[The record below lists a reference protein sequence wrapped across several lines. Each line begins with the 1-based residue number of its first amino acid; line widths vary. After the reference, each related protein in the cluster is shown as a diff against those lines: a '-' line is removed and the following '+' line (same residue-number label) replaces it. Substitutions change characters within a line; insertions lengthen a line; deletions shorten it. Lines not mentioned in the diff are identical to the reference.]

1 MFIYCR
7 TPVAILLTYILSLLN
22 TARIISCLN
31 SENSRTN
38 QKPTS
43 HVISNKPTDWG
54 QHSADYSHSQSGLE
68 CSAQSNR
75 LTTASGAST
84 TISLNFIACCK
95 CYWSTPHTQ
104 EWSAWLLLSWCPW
117 ADSVLWCLHG
127 NAFCRGCCGQLLH
140 TSHHIWQCDTH
151 NRGRTLWWMVN
162 RLLVEYNLASLHC
175 SWVCGH
181 TASSSH
187 VLTQLPPTVTSRASI
202 TFHVVHKPPVSTIK
216 SSGTLHKHP
225 TPHEYWRFPPLVWY
239 NRQHWVSKRDH
250 PKPKPHSNNP
260 WVVWS

>member
-1 MFIYCR
+1 M
-7 TPVAILLTYILSLLN
+7 LLINTTHSRVICLTIAFLVSLSRQCGTLALV
-22 TARIISCLN
+22 SL
-31 SENSRTN
+31 SR
-38 QKPTS
+38 Q
-43 HVISNKPTDWG
+43 
-54 QHSADYSHSQSGLE
+54 
-68 CSAQSNR
+68 CS
-75 LTTASGAST
+75 LV
-84 TISLNFIACCK
+84 
-95 CYWSTPHTQ
+95 
-104 EWSAWLLLSWCPW
+104 SAWECILQR
-117 ADSVLWCLHG
+117 VLWAAATHY
-127 NAFCRGCCGQLLH
+127 
-140 TSHHIWQCDTH
+140 SHHIWQCDTH

-225 TPHEYWRFPPLVWY
+225 TPHEYWTFPPLVWY

-260 WVVWS
+260 GCLKLASPTGLMQATTDTHSWGWT